1 MPGRQQTIR
10 LVLLRPRIRIAVGDI
25 IRAEGAENYSVLFFK
40 DGHQLKIALSI
51 QALKHRVPELV
62 RIHRRYL
69 VNLSFVSVLYRHDTQ
84 ASIKLTTG
92 EVLPV
97 ARRRK
102 HLVHQQL
109 VQYRTQLQ
117 INTTVPH
124 VRKPH

>member
-10 LVLLRPRIRIAVGDI
+10 MVLLRPRIRIMIGDL

-51 QALKHRVPELV
+51 QALNHRVPELV

-69 VNLSFVSVLYRHDTQ
+69 VNLSYVSVLYRNDSQ
-84 ASIKLTTG
+84 ATIKLTTG

-102 HLVHQQL
+102 HLVYQQL
-109 VQYRTQLQ
+109 VQYRSQVH
-117 INTTVPH
+117 INATLPH
-124 VRKPH
+124 VRTTH